1 MILWIAVAAVLLS
14 SWGPL
19 RPGEAAPA
27 ENPIQGKERA
37 AIIEELQARQRAV
50 ASVRATVIQKKR
62 HPLLAA
68 EVVSQGTLL
77 FKRPNLVR
85 WEVTKPDRTIIL
97 IDERTILTYHP
108 DRQEAE
114 RRDLRDDFGA
124 RAAVEFFTS
133 GMGLAVPDLE
143 KRFQVDLYRE
153 GAELVVRLTPRSRF
167 VAQAVAS
174 ISIYQHTED
183 AVPQRI
189 VIAGQKGDR
198 TELSLRDVTINPQL
212 PEDAFSLRLGPE
224 VRVTDIGAFANGR
237 GSDR

>member
-1 MILWIAVAAVLLS
+1 MSRWVTLAAALLFA
-14 SWGPL
+14 WAPL

-27 ENPIQGKERA
+27 ESPILGTERA
-37 AIIEELQARQRAV
+37 EVIESVQAKQRSV
-50 ASVRATVIQKKR
+50 TSVRATVIQKKR

-68 EVVSQGTLL
+68 EATSQGTLL
-77 FKRPNLVR
+77 FKRPGLVR

-97 IDERTILTYHP
+97 IDDRTLLTYHP

-124 RAAVEFFTS
+124 RAAVEFFTA
-133 GMGLAVPDLE
+133 GMSLAVADLE
-143 KRFQVDLYRE
+143 KRFQVELYRE
-153 GAELVVRLTPRSRF
+153 SQALVVKLTPRSRF

-174 ISIYQHTED
+174 ITLTQHAED
-183 AVPQRI
+183 ALPRQI
-189 VIAGQKGDR
+189 VIVGQKGDR
-198 TELSLRDVTINPQL
+198 TELTLRNVIINPQL

-224 VRVTDIGAFANGR
+224 VRVTDVGTFASER

>member
-1 MILWIAVAAVLLS
+1 MAALLLS
-14 SWGPL
+14 AWGPL

-27 ENPIQGKERA
+27 EGPIQGKERA

-68 EVVSQGTLL
+68 EVVTQGTLL

-97 IDERTILTYHP
+97 IDERTLLTYHP

-124 RAAVEFFTS
+124 RAAAEFFTS
-133 GMGLAVPDLE
+133 GMSLAVSDLE
-143 KRFQVDLYRE
+143 QRFQVDLYRE
-153 GAELVVRLTPRSRF
+153 NEELAVRLTPRSRF
-167 VAQAVAS
+167 VAQAIAS
-174 ISIYQHTED
+174 ITIYQHAEE
-183 AVPQRI
+183 AVPRRL
-189 VIAGQKGDR
+189 VILGQKGDR

-212 PEDAFSLRLGPE
+212 PEDAFSLQLGPG
-224 VRVTDIGAFANGR
+224 VRVTDVGAFASGR